1 MLYNIRMK
9 YKPEDQLEKQLAESF
24 LRLSTTQEVLNYL
37 RDLMTPAEI
46 REFSKRLEI
55 ARLLKK
61 GKLSYLEI
69 SEKLGVSTTTVTRVA
84 QWLNNGC
91 EGYQTV
97 LKARS

>member
-1 MLYNIRMK
+1 MPTN
-9 YKPEDQLEKQLAESF
+9 YKPLNKAESRLAEAF
-24 LRLSTTQEVLNYL
+24 AQLNTKQETLNFM

-61 GKLSYLEI
+61 TSLSYLEI
-69 SEKLGVSTTTVTRVA
+69 AEKVGVSTTTVTRVS

-91 EGYQTV
+91 GGYEKV
-97 LKARS
+97 LE

>member
-1 MLYNIRMK
+1 MK
-9 YKPEDQLEKQLAESF
+9 YKPEDRLQKQLADSF
-24 LRLSTTQEVLNYL
+24 LALQTQQDVLNYL

-55 ARLLKK
+55 ARLLQE
-61 GKLSYLEI
+61 GKMSYLEI

-91 EGYQTV
+91 GGYKQV
-97 LKARS
+97 LSRN

>member
-1 MLYNIRMK
+1 MK
-9 YKPEDQLEKQLAESF
+9 YKPEDHLQKQLAESF
-24 LRLSTTQEVLNYL
+24 LKLQNRQDVLNYL

-61 GKLSYLEI
+61 GKLPCLEI

-97 LKARS
+97 LKK